1 MGAWLDVRARRVPL
15 SVEFGKEP
23 KKPSGRGNSNFENG
37 NFRRWTV
44 GIFVTDRFF
53 RLTIC

>member
-1 MGAWLDVRARRVPL
+1 MGTWFDARARRVPL